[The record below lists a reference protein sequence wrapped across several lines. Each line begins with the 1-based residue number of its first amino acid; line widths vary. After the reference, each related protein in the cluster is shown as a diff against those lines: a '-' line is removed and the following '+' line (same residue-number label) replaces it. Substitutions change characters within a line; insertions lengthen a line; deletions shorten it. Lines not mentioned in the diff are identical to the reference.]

1 MSAPRLIVD
10 TDGGVDDAQ
19 ALMML
24 AGAGR
29 LPFAVTT
36 VFGNVPLDVATDN
49 VLAVLATVGCDAPV
63 HKGAVGPLIGQPVNA
78 QDVHGDDGLGGAP
91 RPPRQSRPAPE
102 NAVDFLRRHL
112 VDAGASGD
120 RIDLLMLGPL
130 TNLALALR
138 LDPAIVGGLGQV
150 TIMGATREG
159 RGNVT
164 PAAEFNIYAD
174 PEAAEIV
181 FSSGLAITL
190 VPWESCL
197 AHFLAGDEVDE
208 LHTASADDG
217 AAKLS
222 VALATHLRA
231 NAMRRGRGDRM
242 FFVDPLA
249 AAVAIDADAVT
260 SSFMAA
266 VEVELARGPARGMT
280 IIDPAARDRAAGV
293 RIVECVD
300 KERLTTLYRQS
311 IAPSLKA

>member
-1 MSAPRLIVD
+1 MSASRLIID

-29 LPFAVTT
+29 SPFAVTT
-36 VFGNVPLDVATDN
+36 VFGNVPLDAATDN

-63 HKGAVGPLIGQPVNA
+63 HKGAIGPLIGQPVNA

-102 NAVDFLRRHL
+102 NAVDFLRRRL
-112 VDAGASGD
+112 LEAATSGD
-120 RIDLLMLGPL
+120 KIDLLMLGPL

-138 LDPAIVGGLGQV
+138 LDPAIIGGIGRLV
-150 TIMGATREG
+150 IMGATRNG

-190 VPWESCL
+190 IPWESCL
-197 AHFLAGDEVDE
+197 DHSLTGETVDALHAGSRDSD
-208 LHTASADDG
+208 
-217 AAKLS
+217 AAIL
-222 VALATHLRA
+222 ALALARHLRA
-231 NAMRRGRGDRM
+231 NAVRRGRGDRM

-249 AAVAIDADAVT
+249 AAVAIDPDAVT
-260 SSFMAA
+260 SHFMAA

-280 IIDPAARDRAAGV
+280 IIDPAGRDRSASV
-293 RIVECVD
+293 RIVETFD
-300 KERLTTLYRQS
+300 RERLKTLYRHA
-311 IAPSLKA
+311 IDPNFKA